1 MNTLILKKLSNMKQL
16 KFLLPHLL
24 CILSFVVVSLVYF
37 YPVLEGKVIEQ
48 SDITQFSGMSRQITE
63 HRNQYHEEP
72 YWLDNAFG
80 GMPSYQVS
88 TRFSSDFLRALDL
101 SIRFLPRPADYL
113 FLYLFAFYL
122 LLISLK
128 VKMRY
133 AVFGALAFGFS
144 TYLIIILGVG
154 HNTKA
159 LAIGYM
165 PLVVAGILMSFGT
178 HRNWGWLLTAIAL
191 ALQIH
196 ANHYQMTYYLLLLVL
211 VIGAVMLWNALQ
223 KNTLQPFLKSLS
235 GLFVAAL
242 LAVMMNAPLILAT
255 QEYTPFS
262 TRGQSE
268 LTILPDGTDTIVS
281 SGLSYDYITE
291 YSYGILESLNLLIP
305 RFMGGGNA
313 DSFDSEGPFVSF
325 LRSIDPE
332 SAQQIIQYASLYW
345 GDQPIVAAP
354 AYVGI
359 VVVFF
364 FVIGLFLY
372 KGSLKKWLIAGA
384 VISLLLSWGKNFP
397 LLTDAM
403 IDYFPLYNKFR
414 AVSSIQVLLEFCI
427 PILAVF
433 GLQSFFS
440 KHIDLQQKTKVL
452 LSTMGI
458 LIGLLGGIALLGNS
472 LFSFVSTNE
481 IFAAYPEILKPLI
494 EERQQ
499 VLLSDTLRSLG
510 FVVAI
515 FVALGL
521 WTRQIIKEHIAF
533 ASVVLLLLL
542 DLVGVNKEYVNADQF
557 VSKRKVEQAFQPTRA
572 DRAILKDTTHY
583 RVYEPNLRLSHART
597 AYFHNAIGGY
607 HAAKPQRFQELYDF
621 HIANNHSQVIN
632 MMNIK
637 YIIQPSENNPLGVS
651 KNPNAYGNAWFVNQL
666 KAVPDAN
673 TELLAL
679 KDTDLQLVALTRD
692 RDSQVYQKDST
703 AQITLHS
710 YKPNELIYKT
720 NTTHK
725 QLAVFS
731 EVYYPKG
738 WDAFIDDKPI
748 SYFKVN
754 YLLRALEIPPG
765 THTIRFQFR
774 PKVIQTGWWISMSA
788 YLILFF
794 FVLFQ
799 LKKAL
804 RV

>member
-1 MNTLILKKLSNMKQL
+1 MKQL
-16 KFLLPHLL
+16 KFLFPHVLY
-24 CILSFVVVSLVYF
+24 ILGFAVVSLVYF

-63 HRNQYHEEP
+63 HRNEYQEEP

-122 LLISLK
+122 LMISLK
-128 VKMRY
+128 VKKRY

-165 PLVVAGILMSFGT
+165 PMVIAGILMAFRTS

-191 ALQIH
+191 GLQIH

-211 VIGAVMLWNALQ
+211 IIGAVLLWDAIQ
-223 KNTLQPFLKSLS
+223 KKTLKSFLKSLS

-242 LAVMMNAPLILAT
+242 LAAMMNAPLILAT

-268 LTILPDGTDTIVS
+268 LTVLPDGSDTTPS

-291 YSYGILESLNLLIP
+291 YSYGVLESMNLLIP
-305 RFMGGGNA
+305 RFMGGGNS
-313 DSFDSEGPFVSF
+313 DSFESEGPFVKF
-325 LRSIDPE
+325 LRSIDAE

-354 AYVGI
+354 AYLGI

-364 FVIGLFLY
+364 FILALFLY
-372 KGSLKKWLIAGA
+372 QGSLKKWLIAGA
-384 VISLLLSWGKNFP
+384 VLSLLLSWGKNFP
-397 LLTDAM
+397 LLTDTM
-403 IDYFPLYNKFR
+403 IDYFPFYNKFR

-427 PILAVF
+427 PVLAVF
-433 GLQSFFS
+433 GMQSFFT
-440 KHIDLQQKTKVL
+440 KRIDLQQKTKAL
-452 LSTMGI
+452 LSTLGI
-458 LIGLLGGIALLGNS
+458 LGCLLAGIALLGNS
-472 LFSFVSTNE
+472 LFSFTSSNE
-481 IFAAYPEILKPLI
+481 IFAAYPEIIKPLI
-494 EERQQ
+494 EERQE
-499 VLLSDTLRSLG
+499 VLRSDTLRSLG
-510 FVVAI
+510 FVIAI
-515 FVALGL
+515 FVVLGL
-521 WTRQIIKEHIAF
+521 WIKNVIKERIAF
-533 ASVVLLLLL
+533 VGIIVLLLI
-542 DLVGVNKEYVNADQF
+542 DLVGVNKHYVNANQF
-557 VSKRKVEQAFQPTRA
+557 VSKRKIEQAFQPTRA
-572 DRAILKDTTHY
+572 DRAILNDTTHY

-621 HIANNHSQVIN
+621 HIANNHAQVIN

-651 KNPNAYGNAWFVNQL
+651 KNPNAYGNAWFVNEL

-673 TELLAL
+673 TELLTL
-679 KDTDLQLVALTRD
+679 KDTDLRRVALTRN
-692 RDSQVYQKDST
+692 RESQLYHNDST
-703 AQITLHS
+703 AQISLAS
-710 YKPNELIYKT
+710 YKPNELIYIT
-720 NTTHK
+720 HTVHK

-738 WDAFIDDKPI
+738 WEAFIDDKPA
-748 SYFKVN
+748 SYLKVN
-754 YLLRALEIPPG
+754 YLLRALEIPAG
-765 THTIRFQFR
+765 SHTIRFQFR
-774 PKVIQTGWWISMSA
+774 PKVVQIGWWISMSA
-788 YLILFF
+788 YLLLFLF
-794 FVLFQ
+794 GLFQ
-799 LKKAL
+799 FKKAL

>member
-1 MNTLILKKLSNMKQL
+1 MKQL
-16 KFLLPHLL
+16 KFLFPHVLY
-24 CILSFVVVSLVYF
+24 ILGFAVVSLVYF

-63 HRNQYHEEP
+63 HRYEYQEEP

-122 LLISLK
+122 LMISLK
-128 VKMRY
+128 VKKRY

-165 PLVVAGILMSFGT
+165 PMVIAGILMAFRTS

-191 ALQIH
+191 GLQIH

-211 VIGAVMLWNALQ
+211 IIGAVLLWDAIQ
-223 KNTLQPFLKSLS
+223 KKTLKPFLKSLS

-268 LTILPDGTDTIVS
+268 LTVLPDGSDTTPS

-291 YSYGILESLNLLIP
+291 YSYGVLESMNLLIP
-305 RFMGGGNA
+305 RFMGGGNS
-313 DSFDSEGPFVSF
+313 DSFESEGPFVNF
-325 LRSIDPE
+325 LRSIDAE

-354 AYVGI
+354 AYLGI

-364 FVIGLFLY
+364 FILALFLY
-372 KGSLKKWLIAGA
+372 QGSLKKWLIAGA
-384 VISLLLSWGKNFP
+384 VLSLLLSWGKNFP
-397 LLTDAM
+397 LLTDTM

-427 PILAVF
+427 PVLAVF
-433 GLQSFFS
+433 GMQSFFT
-440 KHIDLQQKTKVL
+440 KHIDLQQKTKAL
-452 LSTMGI
+452 LSTLGI
-458 LIGLLGGIALLGNS
+458 LGGLLAGIALLGNS
-472 LFSFVSTNE
+472 LFSFTSSNE
-481 IFAAYPEILKPLI
+481 IFATYPEIIKPLI
-494 EERQQ
+494 EERQE
-499 VLLSDTLRSLG
+499 VLRSDTLRSLG

-515 FVALGL
+515 FVVLGL
-521 WTRQIIKEHIAF
+521 WIKDVIKERIAF
-533 ASVVLLLLL
+533 VGIIVLLLI
-542 DLVGVNKEYVNADQF
+542 DLVGVNKHYVNADQF
-557 VSKRKVEQAFQPTRA
+557 VSKRKIEQAFQPTRA

-621 HIANNHSQVIN
+621 HIANNHTQVIN

-651 KNPNAYGNAWFVNQL
+651 KNPNAYGNAWFVNEL

-673 TELLAL
+673 TELLTL
-679 KDTDLQLVALTRD
+679 KDTDLRRVALTRN
-692 RDSQVYQKDST
+692 RESQLYHNDST
-703 AQITLHS
+703 AQILLAS
-710 YKPNELIYKT
+710 YKPNELIYKSHT
-720 NTTHK
+720 AHK

-738 WDAFIDDKPI
+738 WEAFIDDKPA

-754 YLLRALEIPPG
+754 YLLRALEIPAG
-765 THTIRFQFR
+765 SHTIRFQFR
-774 PKVIQTGWWISMSA
+774 PKVVQTGWWISMSA
-788 YLILFF
+788 YLLLFLF
-794 FVLFQ
+794 GLFQ
-799 LKKAL
+799 FKKAL

>member
-1 MNTLILKKLSNMKQL
+1 MKQL
-16 KFLLPHLL
+16 KFLFPHVLY
-24 CILSFVVVSLVYF
+24 ILGFAVVSLVYF

-63 HRNQYHEEP
+63 HRNEYQEEP

-122 LLISLK
+122 LMISLK
-128 VKMRY
+128 VKKRY

-165 PLVVAGILMSFGT
+165 PMVIAGILMAFRTS

-191 ALQIH
+191 GLQIH

-211 VIGAVMLWNALQ
+211 IIGAVLLWDAIQ
-223 KNTLQPFLKSLS
+223 KKTLKPFLKSLS

-268 LTILPDGTDTIVS
+268 LTVLPDGSDTTPS

-291 YSYGILESLNLLIP
+291 YSYGVLESMNLLIP
-305 RFMGGGNA
+305 RFMGGGNS
-313 DSFDSEGPFVSF
+313 DSFESEGPFVNF
-325 LRSIDPE
+325 LRSIDAE

-354 AYVGI
+354 AYLGI

-364 FVIGLFLY
+364 FILALFLY
-372 KGSLKKWLIAGA
+372 QGSLKKWLIAGA
-384 VISLLLSWGKNFP
+384 VLSLLLSWGKNFP
-397 LLTDAM
+397 LLTDTM

-427 PILAVF
+427 PVLAVF
-433 GLQSFFS
+433 GMQSFFT
-440 KHIDLQQKTKVL
+440 KHIDLQQKTKAL
-452 LSTMGI
+452 LSTLGI
-458 LIGLLGGIALLGNS
+458 LGGLLAGIALLGNS
-472 LFSFVSTNE
+472 LFSFTSSNE
-481 IFAAYPEILKPLI
+481 IFATYPEIIKPLI
-494 EERQQ
+494 EERQE
-499 VLLSDTLRSLG
+499 VLRSDTLRSLG

-515 FVALGL
+515 FVVLGL
-521 WTRQIIKEHIAF
+521 WIKDVIKERIAF
-533 ASVVLLLLL
+533 VGIIVLLLI
-542 DLVGVNKEYVNADQF
+542 DLVGVNKHYVNADQF
-557 VSKRKVEQAFQPTRA
+557 VSKRKIEQAFQPTRA

-621 HIANNHSQVIN
+621 HIANNHAQVIN

-651 KNPNAYGNAWFVNQL
+651 KNPNAYGNAWFVNEL
-666 KAVPDAN
+666 KAIPDAN
-673 TELLAL
+673 TELLTL
-679 KDTDLQLVALTRD
+679 KDTDLRRVALTRN
-692 RDSQVYQKDST
+692 RESQLYHNDST
-703 AQITLHS
+703 AQISLAS

-720 NTTHK
+720 HTVHK

-738 WDAFIDDKPI
+738 WEAFIDDKPA

-754 YLLRALEIPPG
+754 YLLRALEIPAG
-765 THTIRFQFR
+765 SHTIRFQFR
-774 PKVIQTGWWISMSA
+774 PKVVQTGWWISMSA
-788 YLILFF
+788 YLLLFLF
-794 FVLFQ
+794 GLFQ
-799 LKKAL
+799 FKKAF

>member
-1 MNTLILKKLSNMKQL
+1 MKQL
-16 KFLLPHLL
+16 KFLFPHVLY
-24 CILSFVVVSLVYF
+24 ILGFAVVSLVYF

-63 HRNQYHEEP
+63 HRYEYQEEP

-122 LLISLK
+122 LMISLK
-128 VKMRY
+128 VKKRY

-165 PLVVAGILMSFGT
+165 PMVIAGILMAFRTS

-191 ALQIH
+191 GLQIH

-211 VIGAVMLWNALQ
+211 IIGAVLLWDAIQ
-223 KNTLQPFLKSLS
+223 KKTLKPFLKSLS

-268 LTILPDGTDTIVS
+268 LTVLPDGSDTTPS

-291 YSYGILESLNLLIP
+291 YSYGVLESMNLLIP
-305 RFMGGGNA
+305 RFMGGGNS
-313 DSFDSEGPFVSF
+313 DSFESEGPFVNF
-325 LRSIDPE
+325 LRSIDAE

-354 AYVGI
+354 AYLGI

-364 FVIGLFLY
+364 FILALFLY
-372 KGSLKKWLIAGA
+372 QGSLKKWLIAGA
-384 VISLLLSWGKNFP
+384 VLSLLLSWGKNFP
-397 LLTDAM
+397 LLTDTM

-427 PILAVF
+427 PVLAVF
-433 GLQSFFS
+433 GMQSFFT
-440 KHIDLQQKTKVL
+440 KHIDLQQKTKAL
-452 LSTMGI
+452 LSTLGI
-458 LIGLLGGIALLGNS
+458 LGGLLAGIALLGNS
-472 LFSFVSTNE
+472 LFSFTSSNE
-481 IFAAYPEILKPLI
+481 VFATYPEIIKPLI
-494 EERQQ
+494 EERQE
-499 VLLSDTLRSLG
+499 VLRSDTLRSLS

-515 FVALGL
+515 FVVLGL
-521 WTRQIIKEHIAF
+521 WIKDVIKERIAF
-533 ASVVLLLLL
+533 VGIIVLLLI
-542 DLVGVNKEYVNADQF
+542 DLVGVNKHYVNADQF
-557 VSKRKVEQAFQPTRA
+557 VSKRKIEQAFQPTRA

-621 HIANNHSQVIN
+621 HIANNHTQVIN

-651 KNPNAYGNAWFVNQL
+651 KNPNAYGNAWFVNEL
-666 KAVPDAN
+666 KAIPDAN
-673 TELLAL
+673 TELLTL
-679 KDTDLQLVALTRD
+679 KDTDLRRVALTRN
-692 RDSQVYQKDST
+692 RESQLYHNDST
-703 AQITLHS
+703 AQILLAS
-710 YKPNELIYKT
+710 YKPNELIYKSHT
-720 NTTHK
+720 AHK

-738 WDAFIDDKPI
+738 WEAFIDDKPA

-754 YLLRALEIPPG
+754 YLLRALEIPAG
-765 THTIRFQFR
+765 SHTIRFQFR
-774 PKVIQTGWWISMSA
+774 PKVVQTGWWISMSA
-788 YLILFF
+788 YLLLFLF
-794 FVLFQ
+794 GLFQ
-799 LKKAL
+799 FKKAF

>member
-1 MNTLILKKLSNMKQL
+1 MKQL
-16 KFLLPHLL
+16 KFLFPHVLY
-24 CILSFVVVSLVYF
+24 ILGFAVVSLVYF

-63 HRNQYHEEP
+63 HRNEYQEEP

-122 LLISLK
+122 LMISLK
-128 VKMRY
+128 VKKRY

-165 PLVVAGILMSFGT
+165 PMVIAGILMAFRTS

-191 ALQIH
+191 GLQIH

-211 VIGAVMLWNALQ
+211 IIGAVLLWDAIQ
-223 KNTLQPFLKSLS
+223 KKTLKPFLKSLS

-268 LTILPDGTDTIVS
+268 LTVLPDGSDTTPS

-291 YSYGILESLNLLIP
+291 YSYGVLESMNLLIP
-305 RFMGGGNA
+305 RFMGGGNS
-313 DSFDSEGPFVSF
+313 DSFESEGPFVNF
-325 LRSIDPE
+325 LRSIDAE

-354 AYVGI
+354 AYLGI

-364 FVIGLFLY
+364 FILALFLY
-372 KGSLKKWLIAGA
+372 QGSLKKWLIAGA
-384 VISLLLSWGKNFP
+384 VLSLLLSWGKNFP
-397 LLTDAM
+397 LLTDTM

-427 PILAVF
+427 PVLAVF
-433 GLQSFFS
+433 GMQSFFT
-440 KHIDLQQKTKVL
+440 KHIDLQQKTKAL
-452 LSTMGI
+452 LSTLGI
-458 LIGLLGGIALLGNS
+458 LGGLLAGIALLGNS
-472 LFSFVSTNE
+472 LFSFTSSNE
-481 IFAAYPEILKPLI
+481 IFATYPEIIKPLI
-494 EERQQ
+494 EERQE
-499 VLLSDTLRSLG
+499 VLRSDTLRSLG

-515 FVALGL
+515 FVVLGL
-521 WTRQIIKEHIAF
+521 WIKDVIKERIAF
-533 ASVVLLLLL
+533 VGIIVLLLI
-542 DLVGVNKEYVNADQF
+542 DLVGVNKHYVNADQF
-557 VSKRKVEQAFQPTRA
+557 VSKRKIEQAFQPTRA

-621 HIANNHSQVIN
+621 HIANNHAQVIN

-651 KNPNAYGNAWFVNQL
+651 KNPNAYGNAWFVNEL
-666 KAVPDAN
+666 KAIPDAN
-673 TELLAL
+673 TELLTL
-679 KDTDLQLVALTRD
+679 KDTDLRRVALTRN
-692 RDSQVYQKDST
+692 RESQLYHNDST
-703 AQITLHS
+703 AQISLAS

-720 NTTHK
+720 HTVHK

-738 WDAFIDDKPI
+738 WEAFIDDKPA

-754 YLLRALEIPPG
+754 YLFRALEIPAG
-765 THTIRFQFR
+765 SHTIRFQFR
-774 PKVIQTGWWISMSA
+774 PKVVQTGWWISMSA
-788 YLILFF
+788 YLLLFLF
-794 FVLFQ
+794 GLFQ
-799 LKKAL
+799 FKKAF

>member
-1 MNTLILKKLSNMKQL
+1 MKQL
-16 KFLLPHLL
+16 KFLFPHVLY
-24 CILSFVVVSLVYF
+24 ILGFAVVSLVYF

-63 HRNQYHEEP
+63 HRNEYQEEP

-122 LLISLK
+122 LMISLK
-128 VKMRY
+128 VKKRY

-165 PLVVAGILMSFGT
+165 PMVIAGILMAFRTS

-191 ALQIH
+191 GLQIH

-211 VIGAVMLWNALQ
+211 IIGAVLLWDAIQ
-223 KNTLQPFLKSLS
+223 KKTLKPFLKSLS

-268 LTILPDGTDTIVS
+268 LTVLPDGSDTTPS

-291 YSYGILESLNLLIP
+291 YSYGVLESMNLLIP
-305 RFMGGGNA
+305 RFMGGGNS
-313 DSFDSEGPFVSF
+313 DSFESEGPFVNF
-325 LRSIDPE
+325 LRSIDAE

-354 AYVGI
+354 AYLGI

-364 FVIGLFLY
+364 FILALFLY
-372 KGSLKKWLIAGA
+372 QGSLKKWLIAGA
-384 VISLLLSWGKNFP
+384 VLSLLLSWGKNFP
-397 LLTDAM
+397 LLTDTM

-427 PILAVF
+427 PVLAVF
-433 GLQSFFS
+433 GMQSFFT
-440 KHIDLQQKTKVL
+440 KHIDLQQKTKAL
-452 LSTMGI
+452 LSTLGI
-458 LIGLLGGIALLGNS
+458 LGGLLAGIALLGNS
-472 LFSFVSTNE
+472 LFSFTSSNE
-481 IFAAYPEILKPLI
+481 VFATYPEIIKPLI
-494 EERQQ
+494 EERQE
-499 VLLSDTLRSLG
+499 VLRSDTLRSLG

-515 FVALGL
+515 FVVLGL
-521 WTRQIIKEHIAF
+521 WIKDVIKERIAF
-533 ASVVLLLLL
+533 VGIIVLLLI
-542 DLVGVNKEYVNADQF
+542 DLVGVNKHYVNADQF
-557 VSKRKVEQAFQPTRA
+557 VSKRKIEQAFQPTRA

-621 HIANNHSQVIN
+621 HIANNHTQVIN

-651 KNPNAYGNAWFVNQL
+651 KNPNAYGNAWFVNEL

-673 TELLAL
+673 TELLTL
-679 KDTDLQLVALTRD
+679 KDTDLRRVALTRN
-692 RDSQVYQKDST
+692 RESQLYHNDST
-703 AQITLHS
+703 AQISLAS

-720 NTTHK
+720 HTVHK

-738 WDAFIDDKPI
+738 WEAFIDDKPA

-754 YLLRALEIPPG
+754 YLLRALEIPAG
-765 THTIRFQFR
+765 SHTIRFQFR
-774 PKVIQTGWWISMSA
+774 PKVVQTGWWISMSA
-788 YLILFF
+788 YLLLFLF
-794 FVLFQ
+794 GLFQ
-799 LKKAL
+799 FKKAL

>member
-1 MNTLILKKLSNMKQL
+1 MKQL
-16 KFLLPHLL
+16 KFLFPHVLY
-24 CILSFVVVSLVYF
+24 ILGFAVVSLVYF

-63 HRNQYHEEP
+63 HRNEYQEEP

-122 LLISLK
+122 LMISLK
-128 VKMRY
+128 VKKRY

-165 PLVVAGILMSFGT
+165 PMVIAGILMAFRTS

-191 ALQIH
+191 GLQIH

-211 VIGAVMLWNALQ
+211 IIGAVLLWDAIQ
-223 KNTLQPFLKSLS
+223 KKTLKPFLKSLS

-268 LTILPDGTDTIVS
+268 LTVLPDGSDTTPS

-291 YSYGILESLNLLIP
+291 YSYGVLESMNLLIP
-305 RFMGGGNA
+305 RFMGGGNS
-313 DSFDSEGPFVSF
+313 DSFESEGPFVNF
-325 LRSIDPE
+325 LRSIDAE

-354 AYVGI
+354 AYLGI

-364 FVIGLFLY
+364 FILALFLY
-372 KGSLKKWLIAGA
+372 QGSLKKWLIAGA
-384 VISLLLSWGKNFP
+384 VLSLLLSWGKNFP
-397 LLTDAM
+397 LLTDTM

-427 PILAVF
+427 PVLAVF
-433 GLQSFFS
+433 GMQSFFT
-440 KHIDLQQKTKVL
+440 KHIDLQQKTKAL
-452 LSTMGI
+452 LSTLGI
-458 LIGLLGGIALLGNS
+458 LGGLLAGIALLGNS
-472 LFSFVSTNE
+472 LFSFTSSNE
-481 IFAAYPEILKPLI
+481 IFATYPEIIKPLI
-494 EERQQ
+494 EERQE
-499 VLLSDTLRSLG
+499 VLRSDTLRSLG

-515 FVALGL
+515 FVVLGL
-521 WTRQIIKEHIAF
+521 WIKDVIKERIAF
-533 ASVVLLLLL
+533 VGIIVLLLI
-542 DLVGVNKEYVNADQF
+542 DLVGVNKHYVNADQF
-557 VSKRKVEQAFQPTRA
+557 VSKRKIEQAFQPTRA

-621 HIANNHSQVIN
+621 HIANNHAQVIN

-651 KNPNAYGNAWFVNQL
+651 KNPNAYGNAWFVNEL
-666 KAVPDAN
+666 KAIPDAN
-673 TELLAL
+673 TELLTL
-679 KDTDLQLVALTRD
+679 KDTDLRRVALTRN
-692 RDSQVYQKDST
+692 RESQLYHNDST
-703 AQITLHS
+703 AQILLAS

-720 NTTHK
+720 HTVHK

-738 WDAFIDDKPI
+738 WEAFIDDKPA

-754 YLLRALEIPPG
+754 YLLRALEIPAG
-765 THTIRFQFR
+765 SHTIRFQFR
-774 PKVIQTGWWISMSA
+774 PKVVQTGWWISMSA
-788 YLILFF
+788 YLLLFLF
-794 FVLFQ
+794 GLFQ
-799 LKKAL
+799 FKKAF

>member
-1 MNTLILKKLSNMKQL
+1 MKQL
-16 KFLLPHLL
+16 KFLFPHVLY
-24 CILSFVVVSLVYF
+24 ILGFAVVSLVYF

-63 HRNQYHEEP
+63 HRNEYQEEP

-122 LLISLK
+122 LMISLK
-128 VKMRY
+128 VKKRY

-165 PLVVAGILMSFGT
+165 PMVIAGILMAFRTS

-191 ALQIH
+191 GLQIH

-211 VIGAVMLWNALQ
+211 IIGAVLLWDAIQ
-223 KNTLQPFLKSLS
+223 KKTLKPFLKSLS

-268 LTILPDGTDTIVS
+268 LTVLPDGSDTTPS

-291 YSYGILESLNLLIP
+291 YSYGVLESMNLLVP
-305 RFMGGGNA
+305 RFMGGGNS
-313 DSFDSEGPFVSF
+313 DSFESEGPFVNF
-325 LRSIDPE
+325 LRSIDAE

-354 AYVGI
+354 AYLGI

-364 FVIGLFLY
+364 FILALFLY
-372 KGSLKKWLIAGA
+372 QGSLKKWLIAGA
-384 VISLLLSWGKNFP
+384 VLSLLLSWGKNFP
-397 LLTDAM
+397 LLTDTM

-427 PILAVF
+427 PVLAVF
-433 GLQSFFS
+433 GMQSFFT
-440 KHIDLQQKTKVL
+440 KHIDLQQKTKAL
-452 LSTMGI
+452 LSTLGI
-458 LIGLLGGIALLGNS
+458 LGGLLAGIALLGNS
-472 LFSFVSTNE
+472 LFSFTSSNE
-481 IFAAYPEILKPLI
+481 VFATYPEIIKPLI
-494 EERQQ
+494 EERQE
-499 VLLSDTLRSLG
+499 VLRSDTLRSLG

-515 FVALGL
+515 FVVLGL
-521 WTRQIIKEHIAF
+521 WIKDVIKERIAF
-533 ASVVLLLLL
+533 VGIIVLLLI
-542 DLVGVNKEYVNADQF
+542 DLVGVNKHYVNADQF
-557 VSKRKVEQAFQPTRA
+557 VSKRKIEQAFQPTRA

-621 HIANNHSQVIN
+621 HIANNHTQVIN
-632 MMNIK
+632 MMNVK

-651 KNPNAYGNAWFVNQL
+651 KNPNAYGNAWFVNEL

-673 TELLAL
+673 TELLTL
-679 KDTDLQLVALTRD
+679 KDTDLRRVALTRN
-692 RDSQVYQKDST
+692 RESQLYHNDST
-703 AQITLHS
+703 AQILLAS
-710 YKPNELIYKT
+710 YKPNELIYKSHT
-720 NTTHK
+720 AHK

-738 WDAFIDDKPI
+738 WEAFIDDKPA

-754 YLLRALEIPPG
+754 YLLRALEIPAG
-765 THTIRFQFR
+765 SHTIRFQFR
-774 PKVIQTGWWISMSA
+774 PKVVQTGWWISMSA
-788 YLILFF
+788 YLLLFLF
-794 FVLFQ
+794 GLFQ
-799 LKKAL
+799 FKKAL

>member
-1 MNTLILKKLSNMKQL
+1 MKQL
-16 KFLLPHLL
+16 KFLFPHVLY
-24 CILSFVVVSLVYF
+24 ILGFAVVSLVYF

-63 HRNQYHEEP
+63 HRYEYQEEP

-122 LLISLK
+122 LMISLK
-128 VKMRY
+128 VKKRY

-165 PLVVAGILMSFGT
+165 PMVIAGILMAFRTT

-191 ALQIH
+191 GLQIH

-211 VIGAVMLWNALQ
+211 IIGAVLLWDAIQ
-223 KNTLQPFLKSLS
+223 KKTLKPFLKSLS

-268 LTILPDGTDTIVS
+268 LTVLPDGSDTTPS

-291 YSYGILESLNLLIP
+291 YSYGVLESMNLLIP
-305 RFMGGGNA
+305 RFMGGGNS
-313 DSFDSEGPFVSF
+313 DSFESEGPFVNF
-325 LRSIDPE
+325 LRSIDAE

-354 AYVGI
+354 AYLGI

-364 FVIGLFLY
+364 FILALFLY
-372 KGSLKKWLIAGA
+372 QGSLKKWLIAGA
-384 VISLLLSWGKNFP
+384 VLSLLLSWGKNFP
-397 LLTDAM
+397 LLTDTM

-427 PILAVF
+427 PVLAVF
-433 GLQSFFS
+433 GMQSFFT
-440 KHIDLQQKTKVL
+440 KHIDLQQKTKAL
-452 LSTMGI
+452 LSTLGI
-458 LIGLLGGIALLGNS
+458 LGGLLAGIALLGNS
-472 LFSFVSTNE
+472 LFSFTSSNE
-481 IFAAYPEILKPLI
+481 VFATYPEIIKPLI
-494 EERQQ
+494 EERQE
-499 VLLSDTLRSLG
+499 VLRSDTLRSLS

-515 FVALGL
+515 FVVLGL
-521 WTRQIIKEHIAF
+521 WIKDVIKERIAF
-533 ASVVLLLLL
+533 VGIIVLLLI
-542 DLVGVNKEYVNADQF
+542 DLVGVNKHYVNADQF
-557 VSKRKVEQAFQPTRA
+557 VSKRKIEQAFQPTRA

-621 HIANNHSQVIN
+621 HIANNHTQVIN

-651 KNPNAYGNAWFVNQL
+651 KNPNAYGNAWFVNEL

-673 TELLAL
+673 TELLTL
-679 KDTDLQLVALTRD
+679 KDTDLRRVALTRN
-692 RDSQVYQKDST
+692 RESQLYHNDST
-703 AQITLHS
+703 AQILLAS
-710 YKPNELIYKT
+710 YKPNELIYKSHT
-720 NTTHK
+720 AHK

-738 WDAFIDDKPI
+738 WEAFIDDKPA

-754 YLLRALEIPPG
+754 YLLRALEIPAG
-765 THTIRFQFR
+765 SHTIRFQFR
-774 PKVIQTGWWISMSA
+774 PKVVQTGWWISMSA
-788 YLILFF
+788 YLLLFLF
-794 FVLFQ
+794 GLFQ
-799 LKKAL
+799 FKKAL

>member
-1 MNTLILKKLSNMKQL
+1 MKQL
-16 KFLLPHLL
+16 KFLFPHVLY
-24 CILSFVVVSLVYF
+24 ILGFAVVSLVYF

-63 HRNQYHEEP
+63 HRYEYQEEP

-122 LLISLK
+122 LMISLK
-128 VKMRY
+128 VKKRY

-165 PLVVAGILMSFGT
+165 PMVIAGILMAFRTS

-191 ALQIH
+191 GLQIH

-211 VIGAVMLWNALQ
+211 IIGAVLLWDAIQ
-223 KNTLQPFLKSLS
+223 KKTLKPFLKSLS

-268 LTILPDGTDTIVS
+268 LTVLPDGSDTTPS

-291 YSYGILESLNLLIP
+291 YSYGVLESMNLLIP
-305 RFMGGGNA
+305 RFMGGGNS
-313 DSFDSEGPFVSF
+313 DSFESEGPFVNF
-325 LRSIDPE
+325 LRSIDAE

-354 AYVGI
+354 AYLGI

-364 FVIGLFLY
+364 FILALFLY
-372 KGSLKKWLIAGA
+372 QGSLKKWLIAGA
-384 VISLLLSWGKNFP
+384 VLSLLLSWGKNFP
-397 LLTDAM
+397 LLTDTM

-427 PILAVF
+427 PVLAVF
-433 GLQSFFS
+433 GMQSFFT
-440 KHIDLQQKTKVL
+440 KHIDLQQKTKAL
-452 LSTMGI
+452 LSTLGI
-458 LIGLLGGIALLGNS
+458 LGGLLAGIALLGNS
-472 LFSFVSTNE
+472 LFSFTSSNE
-481 IFAAYPEILKPLI
+481 VFATYPEIIKPLI
-494 EERQQ
+494 EERQE
-499 VLLSDTLRSLG
+499 VLRSDTLRSLS

-515 FVALGL
+515 FVVLGL
-521 WTRQIIKEHIAF
+521 WIKDVIKERIAF
-533 ASVVLLLLL
+533 VGIIVLLLI
-542 DLVGVNKEYVNADQF
+542 DLVGVNKHYVNADQF
-557 VSKRKVEQAFQPTRA
+557 VSKRKIEQAFQPTRA

-621 HIANNHSQVIN
+621 HIANNHTQVIN

-651 KNPNAYGNAWFVNQL
+651 KNPNAYGNAWFVNEL

-673 TELLAL
+673 TELLTL
-679 KDTDLQLVALTRD
+679 KDTDLRRVALTRN
-692 RDSQVYQKDST
+692 RESQLYHNDST
-703 AQITLHS
+703 AQILLAS
-710 YKPNELIYKT
+710 YKPNELIYKSHT
-720 NTTHK
+720 AHK

-738 WDAFIDDKPI
+738 WEAFIDDKPA

-754 YLLRALEIPPG
+754 YLLRALEIPAG
-765 THTIRFQFR
+765 SHTIRFQFR
-774 PKVIQTGWWISMSA
+774 PKVVQTGWWISMSA
-788 YLILFF
+788 YLLLFLF
-794 FVLFQ
+794 GLFQ
-799 LKKAL
+799 FKKAL